1 MVSNICTSGQPA
13 HIASL
18 VENGCIVPLCDLL
31 DISDSKILLVG
42 LEALESICKV
52 GLQTN
57 NVSFAQMIE
66 QCSGVER
73 LECLQEHKNE
83 DVYEKVVMLI
93 ENYFAGE
100 DEEDQNIAPQAG
112 ENQFS
117 FGLNSPA
124 TGKFANDFG
133 PNSPMFGAQVQ
144 NQPAQFSA
152 PAAFNFD
159 M

>member
-66 QCSGVER
+66 QCSGVRDWNASRTQER
-73 LECLQEHKNE
+73 RRIREGSNA
-83 DVYEKVVMLI
+83 D
-93 ENYFAGE
+93 
-100 DEEDQNIAPQAG
+100 
-112 ENQFS
+112 
-117 FGLNSPA
+117 
-124 TGKFANDFG
+124 
-133 PNSPMFGAQVQ
+133 
-144 NQPAQFSA
+144 
-152 PAAFNFD
+152 
-159 M
+159 